1 MQNYQFIDAYKTTKK
16 TFYRIRQVSSDGKS
30 SYSSIAVVNPTI
42 TNASSIEYFPNPSQK
57 YVTVQVNKPE
67 QGLLSITLFSIDGR
81 LVLQQQ
87 LMKGQDLVSTTLDL
101 QRLNKGTYLMKI
113 SIGNSVQE
121 VRKLI
126 KQ

>member
-1 MQNYQFIDAYKTTKK
+1 VQNYQFIDAYKTTKK

-67 QGLLSITLFSIDGR
+67 QGLLSITLFSIDADCFATTTNE
-81 LVLQQQ
+81 
-87 LMKGQDLVSTTLDL
+87 GQDLVSTTLDL

-113 SIGNSVQE
+113 SIGNSVHE
-121 VRKLI
+121 VHKLV